1 MERMP
6 LEEIGRRADANY
18 AEAYRQY
25 AVQLDGETYERGG
38 LYVVSVGVPI
48 SMFNQAFVMR
58 PLDDPK
64 RLIAEATR
72 FFDERELPFVVRV
85 REGVDPDA
93 ERACEELGLP
103 YSDTAPGM
111 VLEDLS
117 RDYRAVDGLDIRTAR
132 DGESLQQHVD
142 ILIEAFH
149 MPAEL
154 GRRLIT
160 ERMLD
165 APDVELYVG
174 YVDGEPVA
182 TSALIASSRVA
193 GVYNVATRA
202 SHRGHGIGEAITAHA
217 VKRGASMGCLISSL
231 QASQMGYP
239 VYERMGFQML
249 CPYRTFH
256 RQTT

>member
-1 MERMP
+1 MP
-6 LEEIGRRADANY
+6 LKEIGRRADANY

-25 AVQLDGETYERGG
+25 AVQVDGETYERGG

-48 SMFNQAFVMR
+48 AMFNQAFVMR

-64 RLIAEATR
+64 TQIAEAAR
-72 FFDERELPFVVRV
+72 FFDERKLPFVVRV
-85 REGVDPDA
+85 REGVDAAA

-103 YSDTAPGM
+103 YADTAPGM

-117 RDYRAVDGLDIRTAR
+117 REYRAVEGLDIRTAR
-132 DGESLQQHVD
+132 DSEALQHHVD

-149 MPAEL
+149 MPSEMAH
-154 GRRLIT
+154 RLIT

-165 APDVELYVG
+165 APDAELYVG
-174 YVDGEPVA
+174 YLDGEPVG
-182 TSALIASSRVA
+182 TSALIASTRVA

-202 SHRGHGIGEAITAHA
+202 SHRGHGIGEAMTAHA
-217 VKRGASMGCLISSL
+217 VKRGAAIGCLISSL
-231 QASQMGYP
+231 QASEMGYP
-239 VYERMGFQML
+239 VYERMGFKLL

-256 RQTT
+256 RA